1 MKCCHLNKDMH
12 KFGLVESPTCSC
24 NTGMED
30 IFHYLFVCPK
40 HVIEWDKLQSV
51 VLRYAPF
58 TLHTL
63 LEGSDQCSEM
73 ENGVIASAV
82 ITYIKD
88 TKRFS

>member
-1 MKCCHLNKDMH
+1 MKCCTLNKDMH

-24 NTGMED
+24 NTGVED
-30 IFHYLFVCPK
+30 TFHYLFVSPK
-40 HVIEWDKLQSV
+40 YVIERDKYYYSLLFSDM
-51 VLRYAPF
+51 
-58 TLHTL
+58 LHL
-63 LEGSDQCSEM
+63 LDQCSKM